1 MLDLILLKFL
11 LSYAHNPVY
20 VFGGFGLLSLCGS
33 CGVFCLMVYYKFW
46 GGKSFV
52 ETPLPLVVVLLFL
65 MGSLSILMGL
75 MAEVLMRT
83 YYESQ
88 GKPGYRIR
96 AIRNLNGAE

>member
-1 MLDLILLKFL
+1 MLKFL
-11 LSYAHNPVY
+11 LSYGDKPVY

-33 CGVFCLMVYYKFW
+33 FGAFCLMLYYKFW

-52 ETPLPLVVVLLFL
+52 ETPLPLLVVLLFL
-65 MGSLSILMGL
+65 MGSISILMGL

-96 AIRNLNGAE
+96 AVQNLDEAE